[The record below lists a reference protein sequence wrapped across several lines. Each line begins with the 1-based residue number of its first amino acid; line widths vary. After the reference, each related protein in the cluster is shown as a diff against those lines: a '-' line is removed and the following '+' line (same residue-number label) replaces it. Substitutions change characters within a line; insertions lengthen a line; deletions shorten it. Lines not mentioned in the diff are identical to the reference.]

1 MEWEEAAMADLV
13 TLGEAM
19 IRLSPPH
26 FLRLEQTTSFD
37 VMVGGSEMN
46 IAVAAQRMGL
56 SSSFVTAVP
65 DNPLGQMIVNKTREH
80 GVDVS
85 SIITKKGTRAGI
97 YYCEFGAKP
106 RASAVVYDR
115 AYSAIAM
122 TQPGELPWK
131 KAFAGA
137 RHFHTGGITPGLSDS
152 AAKVTTEGLQAAKAA
167 GLTTS
172 FDLNFRAL
180 LWTEEK
186 AQQVITPMCPL
197 IDILITTE
205 EDTDRVFKIKGS
217 TYEDVAKKLVDKFH
231 FKVVA
236 ITLRENLRVWQNNWT
251 AMAYADGQF
260 YKTQTYDVEI
270 VDRVGA
276 GDSFSAGFLVGYLEG
291 SIQKGVDFGTALSAI
306 KHSIPGD
313 LNWATRSEVE
323 KLVAGGGNLRI
334 AR

>member
-115 AYSAIAM
+115 AHSAIAM
-122 TQPGELPWK
+122 TQPGELPWR
-131 KAFAGA
+131 KALAGA

-172 FDLNFRAL
+172 FDLNFRAR
-180 LWTEEK
+180 LWTEDK

-291 SIQKGVDFGTALSAI
+291 SLQKGVDFGTALSAI

-323 KLVAGGGNLRI
+323 KLIAGGGNLRI

>member
-1 MEWEEAAMADLV
+1 MADLV

-65 DNPLGQMIVNKTREH
+65 DNPLGRMIVNKTREH

-85 SIITKKGTRAGI
+85 SIIVKKGARAGL

-115 AYSAIAM
+115 AASAIAL

-137 RHFHTGGITPGLSDS
+137 KHFHTGGITPGLSDS
-152 AAKVTTEGLQAAKAA
+152 AAKVTAEGLQAAKAA
-167 GLTTS
+167 GLSTS
-172 FDLNFRAL
+172 FDLNFRAK

-197 IDILITTE
+197 IDVLITTE
-205 EDTDRVFKIKGS
+205 EDTDRVFKIKGG
-217 TYEDVAKKLVDKFH
+217 TYEDVARKLVDQFH

-251 AMAYADGQF
+251 AMACAGGKF
-260 YKTQTYDVEI
+260 YRTHTYDVEI

-291 SIQKGVDFGTALSAI
+291 DIQKGVDFGTALSAI

-323 KLVAGGGNLRI
+323 KLISGGGNLRI

>member
-1 MEWEEAAMADLV
+1 MADLV

-115 AYSAIAM
+115 AHSAIAM
-122 TQPGELPWK
+122 TQPGELPWR
-131 KAFAGA
+131 KALAGA

-172 FDLNFRAL
+172 FDLNFRAR
-180 LWTEEK
+180 LWTEDK

-291 SIQKGVDFGTALSAI
+291 SLQKGVDFGTALSAI

-323 KLVAGGGNLRI
+323 KLIAGGGNLRI